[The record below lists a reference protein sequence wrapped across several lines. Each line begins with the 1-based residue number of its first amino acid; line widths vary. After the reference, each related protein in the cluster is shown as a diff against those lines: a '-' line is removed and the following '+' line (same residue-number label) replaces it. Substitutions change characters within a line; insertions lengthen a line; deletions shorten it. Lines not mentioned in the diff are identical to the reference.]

1 MTKERK
7 FHEFIGLFYDEDEI
21 LQKKSDTASY
31 LMIDLNSVVAW
42 NQCDNNTTVVELEGC
57 ERYKLD
63 IHYSEFKKLM
73 NKIFP
78 PKVSNTQNNAF

>member
-7 FHEFIGLFYDEDEI
+7 FHEFIGLFYVEDSVLNQE
-21 LQKKSDTASY
+21 SDTASY
-31 LMIDLNSVVAW
+31 LMIDLFSVVAW

-63 IHYSEFKKLM
+63 IHYSDFKKLM
-73 NKIFP
+73 KSIYHT
-78 PKVSNTQNNAF
+78 KDSNT